1 MRILADENMSSLV
14 VNGLRAAQHDVRW
27 VRDTN
32 PSDEDRDLLMLA
44 TQDRRTL
51 ITYDTDYGELVRFHR
66 VPAPYGVLLFRIHRD
81 VPREVEAQF
90 IIESVKAWNNW
101 PPGVWTIQIRH
112 SV

>member
-14 VNGLRAAQHDVRW
+14 VNGLRAARHDVRW

-44 TQDRRTL
+44 TRDRRTL
-51 ITYDTDYGELVRFHR
+51 ITYDTDYGELVRFHG

-81 VPREVEAQF
+81 VPPEVESQF
-90 IIESVKAWNNW
+90 VIDSVKAWNDW

-112 SV
+112 ST